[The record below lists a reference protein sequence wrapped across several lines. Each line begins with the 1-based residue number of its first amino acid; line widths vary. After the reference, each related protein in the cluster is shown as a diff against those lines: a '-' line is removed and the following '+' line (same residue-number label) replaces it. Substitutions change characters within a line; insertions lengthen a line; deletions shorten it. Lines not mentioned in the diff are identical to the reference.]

1 MSLTLQILLIIFTVL
16 FFIILV
22 KNVKKGKLRTDYALA
37 WILCS
42 IALIILSIFPQIAF
56 FVARL
61 IGVISTANIVFA
73 AIIFM
78 LIILVYVLFNK
89 VSMLEEKQKNLIQEI
104 REEIYESSF
113 NLYICNFYFL
123 FLLVNRRVCS

>member
-42 IALIILSIFPQIAF
+42 IALII
-56 FVARL
+56 
-61 IGVISTANIVFA
+61 
-73 AIIFM
+73 
-78 LIILVYVLFNK
+78 
-89 VSMLEEKQKNLIQEI
+89 
-104 REEIYESSF
+104 
-113 NLYICNFYFL
+113 
-123 FLLVNRRVCS
+123 

>member
-42 IALIILSIFPQIAF
+42 IALIILSVFPQIAF

-104 REEIYESSF
+104 AILKKKNDVVVFVR
-113 NLYICNFYFL
+113 NLMDKIGRAH
-123 FLLVNRRVCS
+123 V

>member
-1 MSLTLQILLIIFTVL
+1 MLKS
-16 FFIILV
+16 
-22 KNVKKGKLRTDYALA
+22 KLRTDYALA

-89 VSMLEEKQKNLIQEI
+89 SIYARRKAKKLNSRNCYFEKEK
-104 REEIYESSF
+104 
-113 NLYICNFYFL
+113 
-123 FLLVNRRVCS
+123 

>member
-56 FVARL
+56 YARRKAKKL
-61 IGVISTANIVFA
+61 NSRSCYF
-73 AIIFM
+73 
-78 LIILVYVLFNK
+78 
-89 VSMLEEKQKNLIQEI
+89 EKEK
-104 REEIYESSF
+104 
-113 NLYICNFYFL
+113 
-123 FLLVNRRVCS
+123 

>member
-42 IALIILSIFPQIAF
+42 IALIILSVFPQIAF

-61 IGVISTANIVFA
+61 IGVISTANIVA

-104 REEIYESSF
+104 AILKKK
-113 NLYICNFYFL
+113 NDLK
-123 FLLVNRRVCS
+123 

>member
-16 FFIILV
+16 FFIVLV

-61 IGVISTANIVFA
+61 IGVISTANIV
-73 AIIFM
+73 
-78 LIILVYVLFNK
+78 LQL
-89 VSMLEEKQKNLIQEI
+89 
-104 REEIYESSF
+104 
-113 NLYICNFYFL
+113 L
-123 FLLVNRRVCS
+123 FLCLLF

>member
-42 IALIILSIFPQIAF
+42 IALIIFKCFSTNSF
-56 FVARL
+56 F
-61 IGVISTANIVFA
+61 
-73 AIIFM
+73 
-78 LIILVYVLFNK
+78 
-89 VSMLEEKQKNLIQEI
+89 
-104 REEIYESSF
+104 
-113 NLYICNFYFL
+113 
-123 FLLVNRRVCS
+123 CS